1 MLGPLPAVEWSAAIP
16 LLRCYLLLFGCPML
30 VIKLQVPLG
39 LMTMELEV
47 GVEVLQQVQ
56 LGLLQQGLTKQLT
69 MIFLI

>member
-1 MLGPLPAVEWSAAIP
+1 MIP
-16 LLRCYLLLFGCPML
+16 PLRCYLLLFGFPKL
-30 VIKLQVPLG
+30 ANKLQVPLD